1 MKILIIQ
8 GQPDDQSFAHANAMH
23 SYEVLR
29 EDGVEV
35 RFVDLA
41 IDDFDPVLRY
51 GYRARMESQS
61 YIQEVQHKVAWAD
74 HICFFFPVWWGAE
87 PFVLKGL
94 IDRAFTPGFAY
105 KRNGPLHVQG
115 LLQGKEAS
123 LFLTSDDPAFF
134 QRRYGGVVSHWKRDI
149 LGHAGIKL
157 TKTMILGGDRW
168 LNDEEERTDF
178 IDRCSQ
184 EIEAMAVR
192 DMHHSL
198 LKELLKK

>member
-1 MKILIIQ
+1 
-8 GQPDDQSFAHANAMH
+8 
-23 SYEVLR
+23 
-29 EDGVEV
+29 
-35 RFVDLA
+35 
-41 IDDFDPVLRY
+41 
-51 GYRARMESQS
+51 
-61 YIQEVQHKVAWAD
+61 
-74 HICFFFPVWWGAE
+74 
-87 PFVLKGL
+87 
-94 IDRAFTPGFAY
+94 